1 MRRSTGRPIISFT
14 ISRRRAGERPHNP
27 YGRASELGAKRLNQR
42 VAVAKL
48 SVGWHWNALPFRRRG
63 PIVCMPGTGRNQY
76 SNGFDVGDKIAVIID
91 EKEAERAAR
100 LIHAEFG
107 LGRLLP
113 AASATQPLA

>member
-1 MRRSTGRPIISFT
+1 MTTDP
-14 ISRRRAGERPHNP
+14 
-27 YGRASELGAKRLNQR
+27 
-42 VAVAKL
+42 
-48 SVGWHWNALPFRRRG
+48 
-63 PIVCMPGTGRNQY
+63 VCKME
-76 SNGFDVGDKIAVIID
+76 ID